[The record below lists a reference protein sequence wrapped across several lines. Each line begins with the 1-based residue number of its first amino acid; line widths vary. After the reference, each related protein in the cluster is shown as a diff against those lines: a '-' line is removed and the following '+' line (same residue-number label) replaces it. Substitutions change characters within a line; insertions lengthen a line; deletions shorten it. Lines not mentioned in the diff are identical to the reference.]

1 MALRKREPGA
11 PLVSEEPLNTRERED
26 AGERNAIS
34 GALGGNACGV
44 VTLCLLRSTI
54 RICSGGVHA
63 GFCQNVHGLLCLQL
77 QRENRLKAESGGVI
91 RNPRQR
97 AELLCC
103 RRSSAR
109 PLRSW
114 SLRSPDPG
122 SFQEPRLL
130 LVPIPGLTASLSQR
144 HACELLTIG
153 LCDTRSPLCSG
164 DHPFPATSELSR
176 PPWAFSPRRQ
186 QAGSRGAAGQ
196 ACSGHSSGA
205 ERLGERAERP
215 PAPSRAQGSQCD
227 GTGETWIKEA
237 ARVQLTPSRSLGAA
251 PALRGQTAK
260 PTRLVSTGPGAAAG
274 AGGGA
279 GSRGGPVSAS
289 DGASSGRISLAGTA
303 ARPAAPGSSARGAGD
318 AHGGPGQGGI
328 WGPVPAGAPGPWPPL
343 EPGSPVRPE
352 KPGGGEERAGR
363 SPCPGDVSDPPRAG
377 DAEDPGIPRAAQR
390 PLRRAKGFRPT
401 GLGPAG
407 RNCTRSP
414 HAATDGASRPRPL
427 ASPGPTPGLLPLRE
441 PGPEDREKG
450 RAAHP
455 SSVARPKAQTCGR
468 PGPSP
473 AEDRIGKLWG
483 WGSPM
488 GRGGRSLPGLRA
500 QHRCCFSSGS

>member
-1 MALRKREPGA
+1 MHGTRRLSPPGA
-11 PLVSEEPLNTRERED
+11 QEVDAVAEGPERPRDFNDTSKPAKMQE
-26 AGERNAIS
+26 AGPD
-34 GALGGNACGV
+34 L
-44 VTLCLLRSTI
+44 
-54 RICSGGVHA
+54 
-63 GFCQNVHGLLCLQL
+63 HGPSH
-77 QRENRLKAESGGVI
+77 R
-91 RNPRQR
+91 
-97 AELLCC
+97 
-103 RRSSAR
+103 
-109 PLRSW
+109 
-114 SLRSPDPG
+114 
-122 SFQEPRLL
+122 
-130 LVPIPGLTASLSQR
+130 
-144 HACELLTIG
+144 
-153 LCDTRSPLCSG
+153 
-164 DHPFPATSELSR
+164 
-176 PPWAFSPRRQ
+176 
-186 QAGSRGAAGQ
+186 AGSRQAAAAPRGRP
-196 ACSGHSSGA
+196 APVTPLGPSGWESALSGH
-205 ERLGERAERP
+205 RP
-215 PAPSRAQGSQCD
+215 PHGPRGRNVMGPERTFLPPRVGTLGSF
-227 GTGETWIKEA
+227 TPETWIKEA

-260 PTRLVSTGPGAAAG
+260 PPRLVSTGPGAAAG

-303 ARPAAPGSSARGAGD
+303 ARPAAPGSRARGAGD
-318 AHGGPGQGGI
+318 AHGRPGPGGI

-414 HAATDGASRPRPL
+414 HAATNRASRPRPL
-427 ASPGPTPGLLPLRE
+427 ASPGPTAALLPLRE

-473 AEDRIGKLWG
+473 AEDRIGKLRG